1 MFLPHHL
8 AGEARES
15 YQPNSVNSIYLMHLM
30 NSHKQTNRKNENERK
45 HQFDTD
51 GYIWI
56 SGNELV
62 PMFGKKCLQQNSNA
76 NNKNNS
82 SG

>member
-1 MFLPHHL
+1 MFLSHHL

-30 NSHKQTNRKNENERK
+30 NSNKQTNIKNENERK

-51 GYIWI
+51 GYI
-56 SGNELV
+56 
-62 PMFGKKCLQQNSNA
+62 FGSVAMSWFQCLEKMPA
-76 NNKNNS
+76 TK
-82 SG
+82 